1 MGLESLDREAFTQI
15 RDRLDEIATQVR
27 GDDTPLDAALDLYD
41 EAVKLGMKATE
52 LLETLDASD
61 SDAPS
66 SEGAMQR

>member
-1 MGLESLDREAFTQI
+1 MSLESLDREAFTQI

-27 GDDTPLDAALDLYD
+27 GDDMSLDAALDLYD

>member
-1 MGLESLDREAFTQI
+1 MGLESLDREVFTQI

-27 GDDTPLDAALDLYD
+27 GDDKPLDAALDLYD

>member
-27 GDDTPLDAALDLYD
+27 GDDMSLDAALDLYD